1 MENTQLAPSDNRS
14 TKSADGRVATE
25 AAWLNGKMK
34 ESLRESEITLD
45 TDRPSHGRT
54 YRDFGRKNTVFF
66 PAVEREPHDS
76 WRPGGH
82 FPKCSRRTRPQLQ
95 VARAMSESLSI
106 KEAHVW
112 IVSISTETKN
122 ALSVK

>member
-1 MENTQLAPSDNRS
+1 VQNTFYLPSI
-14 TKSADGRVATE
+14 SA
-25 AAWLNGKMK
+25 
-34 ESLRESEITLD
+34 
-45 TDRPSHGRT
+45 
-54 YRDFGRKNTVFF
+54 YRDFGRKSTVFF

-82 FPKCSRRTRPQLQ
+82 FPKCSRRTRPLLQ

-112 IVSISTETKN
+112 IVSISTGTKN
-122 ALSVK
+122 AQCVEVQKTGRGFAGFLSDRGGNWP